1 MTKARSKPQ
10 QPSARLRLTIT
21 AAAGRSFVSVLRR
34 HLPKAHRL
42 LRSSVKELSVALV
55 GDAKMSELHGRF
67 MGIAGPTDVLTFP
80 LEHDGRGRCVS
91 GEVVVCVPEARRQ
104 AKERGIR
111 AENEVLLYAI
121 HGMLHLSG
129 FDDRTAAD
137 YRTMHRTEDRILTE
151 LGVGATFH
159 AEPAANSR
167 RRPPRRRRTIK
178 RATARGR

>member
-1 MTKARSKPQ
+1 MGDTKMA
-10 QPSARLRLTIT
+10 
-21 AAAGRSFVSVLRR
+21 
-34 HLPKAHRL
+34 
-42 LRSSVKELSVALV
+42 
-55 GDAKMSELHGRF
+55 ELHERF

-80 LEHDGRGRCVS
+80 LDHDGRGRCVA

-129 FDDRTAAD
+129 FDDRTEAD
-137 YRTMHRTEDRILTE
+137 YRTMHRTEDRILAE

-159 AEPAANSR
+159 AGGNAGDRSG
-167 RRPPRRRRTIK
+167 PPRRRPRRRPRVTK
-178 RATARGR
+178 RATTRGR